1 MSIKYSASLSERR
14 HRTEELLRIPMDR
27 RDARYKEE
35 LTTLLTTD
43 LHVFTKLKEGGVS
56 VYEISQFLT
65 IDYFEADQTLISE
78 GQQDVEYA
86 YVVVTGIVGV
96 FQQREIKRTK
106 RSRIETSSFDR
117 SPAELL

>member
-43 LHVFTKLKEGGVS
+43 LHVFSKLKEGGVS
-56 VYEISQFLT
+56 VYEISKYLT
-65 IDYFEADQTLISE
+65 IDYFEAEQTLISE
-78 GQQDVEYA
+78 G
-86 YVVVTGIVGV
+86 
-96 FQQREIKRTK
+96 
-106 RSRIETSSFDR
+106 
-117 SPAELL
+117 